1 MYLTL
6 ISEPYAP
13 WLAPYAYGIVLLSF
27 SFFLFRVFENWYAS
41 IYDRPLYRHYFVY
54 KKLTASQEVILQNQF
69 VFYSKLSKKH
79 KKQFEHRMVK
89 FISEKKFIGRT
100 DLVITEQMEV
110 LITATACML
119 SFGRKNYLYPL
130 IDFILVYPSEFYS
143 TVNQNFHKGE
153 FNPKER
159 ALVLSWKDFEE
170 GFQISN
176 DNFNLGIHEFMHA
189 MQLESMSSRD
199 LDSIRFSKQF
209 QNILKQLTQQEVKD
223 QLDKTKFFRSY
234 AFTNQYEFM
243 AVLAE
248 YFFESPKDFET
259 IFPKLYNYT
268 KKLLNFNFEGY

>member
-13 WLAPYAYGIVLLSF
+13 WLAPYAYGIVLLGF

-170 GFQISN
+170 GFQINN

-209 QNILKQLTQQEVKD
+209 QNILKQLTKQEVKD

-248 YFFESPKDFET
+248 YFFESPKDFEA

-268 KKLLNFNFEGY
+268 KKLLNFNFE

>member
-13 WLAPYAYGIVLLSF
+13 WLAPYAYGIVLLGF

-143 TVNQNFHKGE
+143 TINQNFHKGE

-170 GFQISN
+170 GIQINN

-209 QNILKQLTQQEVKD
+209 QNILKQLTKQEVKD